1 MTTDDLWQ
9 TLRRVTQ
16 QLGVIEDEVYD
27 RAIER
32 DDIGA
37 QVGDLTRTLEDL
49 MERLGV
55 TA

>member
-16 QLGVIEDEVYD
+16 QLGTIEDELLD
-27 RAIER
+27 RVVAR
-32 DDIGA
+32 DDLAA
-37 QVGDLTRTLEDL
+37 QVGDLSRTLEDL
-49 MERLGV
+49 MERVGV